1 MNWVHFVFIQ
11 INLGVFFALFLLLER
26 GKGHRHFNRIF
37 LLLGPALAFSIPF
50 LSLPGTEASVWT
62 SELPVIE
69 VLRTAA
75 ISSSAVA
82 FDLWESIYFI
92 GFSGILLYSILRI
105 ILAARHPKS
114 TRKADFKGIAV
125 YELSNGK
132 TAYSFLRRIYLLPG
146 QPEKQHGILLHEY
159 AHVSQW
165 HSLDLILCTIYRAI
179 FWVNPLIILWERR
192 IRENHEFIADQYVLA
207 NKVDIRQYAH
217 TLLHATFDLPSSS
230 VVHAFE
236 SKSLLRKRI
245 ENLKHKNQH
254 HMKQLLIVPALAGLS
269 FLAIS
274 MNAPETKSEVEHT
287 QIQATTPD
295 KPAEFKGGMEALA
308 QFLGSETNYP
318 ASAKDKGHTGTVF
331 VSFEIT
337 KTGKVTDASV
347 AKTSGHN
354 DLDAEALRVIQAMP
368 DWNPAVSKGKNVRS
382 ALTLPI
388 KFAL

>member
-1 MNWVHFVFIQ
+1 
-11 INLGVFFALFLLLER
+11 
-26 GKGHRHFNRIF
+26 
-37 LLLGPALAFSIPF
+37 
-50 LSLPGTEASVWT
+50 
-62 SELPVIE
+62 
-69 VLRTAA
+69 
-75 ISSSAVA
+75 
-82 FDLWESIYFI
+82 
-92 GFSGILLYSILRI
+92 
-105 ILAARHPKS
+105 
-114 TRKADFKGIAV
+114 
-125 YELSNGK
+125 
-132 TAYSFLRRIYLLPG
+132 
-146 QPEKQHGILLHEY
+146 
-159 AHVSQW
+159 
-165 HSLDLILCTIYRAI
+165 
-179 FWVNPLIILWERR
+179 
-192 IRENHEFIADQYVLA
+192 
-207 NKVDIRQYAH
+207 
-217 TLLHATFDLPSSS
+217 
-230 VVHAFE
+230 
-236 SKSLLRKRI
+236 
-245 ENLKHKNQH
+245 
-254 HMKQLLIVPALAGLS
+254 MKQLLIVPALAGLS